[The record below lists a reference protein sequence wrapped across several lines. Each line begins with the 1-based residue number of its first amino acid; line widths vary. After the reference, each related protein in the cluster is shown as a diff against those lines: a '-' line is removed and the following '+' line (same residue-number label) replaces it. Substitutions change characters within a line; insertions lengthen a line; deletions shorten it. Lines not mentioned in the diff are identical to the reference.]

1 MFNIRRATPE
11 DVEALVHLRLALLR
25 EAQDLTDNTPVAALA
40 HATRQYLAEK
50 IPTDEF
56 IAWVAEVHGIIV
68 GTSGLVFVHRP
79 PSAQNLS
86 GMEAYVM
93 NMYTAP
99 AWRGQ
104 GVATALLK
112 EVMGFVKGTSAWR
125 IYLHATTDGKR
136 IYEKAGFVAKTS
148 EMELMLVA
156 GASSTAL

>member
-11 DVEALVHLRLALLR
+11 DVEALAHLHLALLR

-56 IAWVAEVHGIIV
+56 IAWVAEAHGIIV

-93 NMYTAP
+93 TMYTAP

-112 EVMGFVKGTSAWR
+112 EVMGFVKGASARR
-125 IYLHATTDGKR
+125 IYVHATTDGKR

>member
-1 MFNIRRATPE
+1 M
-11 DVEALVHLRLALLR
+11 HLRLALLR
-25 EAQDLTDNTPVAALA
+25 EAQDVTDDTLIAALT
-40 HATRQYLAEK
+40 HATCRYLAEK

-56 IAWVAEVHGIIV
+56 IAWVAEAQGIIV

-86 GMEAYVM
+86 GVEAYVM

-112 EVMGFVKGTSAWR
+112 EIIAFVKGTSARR
-125 IYLHATTDGKR
+125 IFLHATTDGKR
-136 IYEKAGFVAKTS
+136 IYEKAGFVSKTS
-148 EMELMLVA
+148 EMELILVA
-156 GASSTAL
+156 RASSTAL